1 MSDEYIKWETERI
14 RKELKEKY
22 AFYSDVRTN
31 VEIKD
36 KAVIITDD
44 SIATGNTLLVT
55 TELLRKN
62 GVKK

>member
-36 KAVIITDD
+36 KNVIITDEV
-44 SIATGNTLLVT
+44 SLPGTLY
-55 TELLRKN
+55 LLQQSC
-62 GVKK
+62 

>member
-36 KAVIITDD
+36 KTVIITDEV
-44 SIATGNTLLVT
+44 SLPGTLY
-55 TELLRKN
+55 LLQQSC
-62 GVKK
+62 

>member
-22 AFYSDVRTN
+22 AFYSDVCTN

-36 KAVIITDD
+36 KTVIITDEV
-44 SIATGNTLLVT
+44 SLRGTPYLLQQSC
-55 TELLRKN
+55 
-62 GVKK
+62 